1 MNINNIPGHGNGISA
16 FFTSSKSEPL
26 AISDAFSSFSE
37 TNNDRKNINIEI
49 RKSKNKDKKS
59 NEAYDHHC
67 TTKVN

>member
-16 FFTSSKSEPL
+16 FFTSS
-26 AISDAFSSFSE
+26 
-37 TNNDRKNINIEI
+37 INIKI
-49 RKSKNKDKKS
+49 RKSKNKDKKA